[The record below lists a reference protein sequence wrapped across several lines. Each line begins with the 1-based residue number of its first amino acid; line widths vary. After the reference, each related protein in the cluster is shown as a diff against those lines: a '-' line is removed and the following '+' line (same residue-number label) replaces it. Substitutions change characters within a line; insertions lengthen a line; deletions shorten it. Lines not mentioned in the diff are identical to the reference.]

1 MTTATAAETDRTEAR
16 LTNLENFQVDTLE
29 RLARL
34 ETKVDALTAVVE
46 DLTIAVRETNLIVRE
61 TNRETNLIVRET
73 NRETNRRIDRLF
85 YLGAATGAGIIA
97 ALLLQPLIA
106 ALSN

>member
-1 MTTATAAETDRTEAR
+1 MTTTAIDPDRTEAR

-34 ETKVDALTAVVE
+34 ETKVDTLTAVVE
-46 DLTIAVRETNLIVRE
+46 ELTVTVRETNRIVRE
-61 TNRETNLIVRET
+61 TNRETNQTVQET

-106 ALSN
+106 ALSS

>member
-1 MTTATAAETDRTEAR
+1 MTTTAVADPDRTEAR
-16 LTNLENFQVDTLE
+16 LTNLENFQMDTLE

-34 ETKVDALTAVVE
+34 ETKVDALTTTVG
-46 DLTIAVRETNLIVRE
+46 DLTIAV
-61 TNRETNLIVRET
+61 RETNLIVRET

-106 ALSN
+106 ALSS